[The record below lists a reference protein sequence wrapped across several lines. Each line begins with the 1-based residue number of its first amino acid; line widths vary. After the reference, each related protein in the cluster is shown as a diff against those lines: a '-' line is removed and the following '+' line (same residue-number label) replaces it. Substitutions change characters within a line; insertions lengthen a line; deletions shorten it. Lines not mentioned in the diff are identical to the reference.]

1 MIMPHSSN
9 GSHRRIA
16 IKEPQSLSAHA
27 ENTTERVEAALSE
40 MQDVVR
46 AKSTE
51 FIRQYPGA
59 SLLLAAA
66 IGGVLGWFIKRR
78 G

>member
-16 IKEPQSLSAHA
+16 TKEPQASSGHS
-27 ENTTERVEAALSE
+27 ENTTERIEAALSE

-46 AKSTE
+46 VKSTE
-51 FIRQYPGA
+51 FIRHYPGA
-59 SLLLAAA
+59 SLLLAAT
-66 IGGVLGWFIKRR
+66 IGGVIGWLIKRR
-78 G
+78 A

>member
-1 MIMPHSSN
+1 MAHSSN
-9 GSHRRIA
+9 GSHRRTA
-16 IKEPQSLSAHA
+16 TKEPQTSTGQA
-27 ENTTERVEAALSE
+27 ESTTQRVEATLSE
-40 MQDVVR
+40 VQDVVLG
-46 AKSTE
+46 KSTE

-66 IGGVLGWFIKRR
+66 IGGAIGWFIKRR

>member
-16 IKEPQSLSAHA
+16 IKEPQSTTGHA
-27 ENTTERVEAALSE
+27 ETTTERVEAALTD

-46 AKSTE
+46 VKSTE

-66 IGGVLGWFIKRR
+66 VGGVLGWLIKRR

>member
-16 IKEPQSLSAHA
+16 IKEPQAASGQA
-27 ENTTERVEAALSE
+27 ESTTERIETTLSE

-66 IGGVLGWFIKRR
+66 VGGVIGWFIKRR

>member
-16 IKEPQSLSAHA
+16 IEEPKAGSGQA
-27 ENTTERVEAALSE
+27 ERIEVALSDVQE
-40 MQDVVR
+40 VVR
-46 AKSTE
+46 TKSTE

-59 SLLLAAA
+59 SLLLAATV
-66 IGGVLGWFIKRR
+66 GGVIGWLIKRR

>member
-16 IKEPQSLSAHA
+16 IKEPSADSGQA
-27 ENTTERVEAALSE
+27 ASATERIEVNLSD
-40 MQDVVR
+40 MQEVVR
-46 AKSTE
+46 TKSTE

-59 SLLLAAA
+59 SLLLAATV
-66 IGGVLGWFIKRR
+66 GGVIGWLIKRR

>member
-16 IKEPQSLSAHA
+16 IKEPQAASEHA
-27 ENTTERVEAALSE
+27 ESTTERVEAVLSE
-40 MQDVVR
+40 MQEVVTT
-46 AKSTE
+46 KSTE
-51 FIRQYPGA
+51 FIRQHPGA

-66 IGGVLGWFIKRR
+66 IGGVIGWFIKRR

>member
-1 MIMPHSSN
+1 MAHSSN

-16 IKEPQSLSAHA
+16 IEEQASSATA
-27 ENTTERVEAALSE
+27 ATENTAERIEAAFGD

-46 AKSTE
+46 TKSTE
-51 FIRQYPGA
+51 FIRQHPGA

-66 IGGVLGWFIKRR
+66 IGGVLGWLIKRR

>member
-1 MIMPHSSN
+1 MPHSSN

-16 IKEPQSLSAHA
+16 TKEPQAFSSQS
-27 ENTTERVEAALSE
+27 ESTTQRVEATLSE
-40 MQDVVR
+40 VQDVVR
-46 AKSTE
+46 VKSTE

-66 IGGVLGWFIKRR
+66 IGGAIGWFIKRR